1 MNQEILYNKEEQC
14 QLDKNGFVI
23 IDFIDQSIVNRLIQ
37 DPNLKNLGFLIKEY
51 KYLTSAHEKDI
62 KLRKDISNRI
72 FKEVQD
78 AFNKKIKN
86 YTIFGSIFGNKKAHL
101 QSFVTPHHEW
111 SIVDEDK
118 YRVYDL
124 WVPLVDINLKNGP
137 LFMLPR
143 SQYGVHYK
151 VNRPINTPCFFNDF
165 EEDVKKNSVPIL
177 MKAGQ
182 GLLFNQSLI
191 HFSTPNYSSKDRP
204 CIMIAFKDIDAK
216 DNYIYHKDGIYINKY
231 KVPNNFT
238 YDIHDFLN
246 IDISKIKDAQLVE
259 QSIEKEQITI
269 DKNIFSKMLH
279 SSDIKLKYNYKYIK
293 IYFSFLHI
301 FSFIRNKITKFKN

>member
-23 IDFIDQSIVNRLIQ
+23 IDFIDQSIVNKLIQ
-37 DPNLKNLGFLIKEY
+37 DSNLKKLNFISKEY
-51 KYLTSAHEKDI
+51 KYLTSAHEKNI
-62 KLRKDISNRI
+62 KLRKDISDII
-72 FKEVQD
+72 FNELQI

-118 YRVYDL
+118 YRVYTL

-137 LFMLPR
+137 MFILPG
-143 SQYGVHYK
+143 SQYGRYYK
-151 VNRPINTPCFFNDF
+151 VYRPINTPYFFNDF

-204 CIMIAFKDIDAK
+204 CIMISFKDKDAK
-216 DNYIYHKDGIYINKY
+216 ENFIYHKEGQFINKY

-238 YDIHDFLN
+238 YSIEDFIN
-246 IDISKIKDAQLVE
+246 IDISKIKDAQLQE
-259 QSIEKEQITI
+259 QTIEKEQITI
-269 DKNIFSKMLH
+269 DKNIFSKMLQ
-279 SSDIKLKYNYKYIK
+279 STDIKLKYNYKYIK
-293 IYFSFLHI
+293 IYFFFLHI
-301 FSFIRNKITKFKN
+301 YSFIRNKINKQNL